1 LNHQS
6 QDKGISL
13 SNQVLEIKKTFSTI
27 LSDAN
32 MVVIEA
38 HLHTYNQIM
47 DIFNQIMSKINDLE
61 NDIKSKDKLLQKYE
75 LAHPDLKKNLT
86 DKTNYK
92 T

>member
-1 LNHQS
+1 
-6 QDKGISL
+6 
-13 SNQVLEIKKTFSTI
+13 
-27 LSDAN
+27 
-32 MVVIEA
+32 
-38 HLHTYNQIM
+38 
-47 DIFNQIMSKINDLE
+47 MSKINDLE